1 MNELELIMRLEDT
14 DWKDTDALNR
24 LGAYYVQ
31 WGEYDM
37 AVDIFER
44 LLLLAVDDD
53 ERANRFYSLGTVM
66 EKKGEFQQATGF
78 YRKCL
83 AGKPRD
89 AAVRYFANNNLGFSL
104 NKLGRFH
111 EAETYLEQAI
121 MIAPGMSNAYKNLG
135 ICCQGLGR
143 LGQAARLFI
152 EATKANPRDGR
163 SVELLETLLA
173 ERPEMLEREPGL
185 KDDLESCRK
194 VVAAVEK
201 NKPVV
206 H

>member
-1 MNELELIMRLEDT
+1 
-14 DWKDTDALNR
+14 
-24 LGAYYVQ
+24 
-31 WGEYDM
+31 
-37 AVDIFER
+37 
-44 LLLLAVDDD
+44 
-53 ERANRFYSLGTVM
+53 
-66 EKKGEFQQATGF
+66 
-78 YRKCL
+78 
-83 AGKPRD
+83 
-89 AAVRYFANNNLGFSL
+89 
-104 NKLGRFH
+104 
-111 EAETYLEQAI
+111 
-121 MIAPGMSNAYKNLG
+121 MIAPGMPNAYKNLG

-194 VVAAVEK
+194 AVAATRQERP
-201 NKPVV
+201 PV